1 MMAQLMRG
9 RQNRCWWLFLRETM
23 ETVVI
28 FTKAADRG
36 SSMEMKLR
44 DSSPD
49 ALGCGTSN
57 GAGFV
62 FHIAAWGCIG

>member
-1 MMAQLMRG
+1 MAIFSGGDGNGGDIYGGGRNRG
-9 RQNRCWWLFLRETM
+9 AN
-23 ETVVI
+23 
-28 FTKAADRG
+28 DGG

-62 FHIAAWGCIG
+62 FRIAAWGCVC